1 MSFEIIKQNIQSLL
15 ELNQTYQDL
24 LNQKQNFI
32 RTNNKVQLAVIEQKI
47 SLLKNYFLKI
57 VTGIN
62 KVIQEQ
68 ESKIKNEQS

>member
-57 VTGIN
+57 VTSIN